1 MVRAMNCLSPHYIY
15 PTVSTHIKC
24 PHITVP
30 GQTSKLAMVTQHITE
45 HYMRLEI
52 PVEVSNKKSRIY
64 HHVEG
69 NSKHYDDNTPGEH
82 GL

>member
-1 MVRAMNCLSPHYIY
+1 
-15 PTVSTHIKC
+15 
-24 PHITVP
+24 
-30 GQTSKLAMVTQHITE
+30 
-45 HYMRLEI
+45 MRLEI